1 MEDAKAE
8 AVEPVA
14 ESPVEKSTEATPDSA
29 EDSSN
34 EHSLREDAQTTPE
47 AAEVLEEQEPPSI
60 DDPEGSQTHSAE
72 EKQVVEDENDEGAS
86 LSDSPAKTASSAC
99 DTEPHDENAG
109 TIGGETTIASS
120 NDDDKKPSEDMVENN
135 GDAGTTISPND
146 VSGVADDA
154 KPLDAEDGNQRRDGG
169 TQNSQ
174 TQPNAP
180 QSDDASNLNTCANDA
195 SEDADMTS
203 LERIVDEDEGVG
215 EKVKAAPSVSLDAT
229 DSNPVDVS
237 EEGNDRAETNS
248 PVMKGPKSEKSA
260 PPNAASPSCTS
271 DEKERAD
278 IATDGGSPETCPCV
292 YVTSNLI
299 GMSMSGKSG
308 SEQRRRRRRQN
319 SRLIVDENYE
329 RSGNSKMSI
338 LGSKVDQS
346 SMERMLPSSISPF
359 RTPSRSPNRRRRR
372 PGISPLHGATSDGD
386 TELEISGKDD
396 PSGNMDNVGTNDERG
411 REVEVGEGGELNN
424 STPSIFLAEH
434 HSNHFLCLNLTG
446 SPVDSET
453 ASSFNN
459 QIINCP
465 WTAFDLANREV
476 KSASASGDDTT
487 IASSSAGHSDAHR
500 TPSTPSLA
508 AMLDI
513 CYVIAAYQSLG
524 SENVACVYCDNGR
537 TRTGVA
543 VSIFSFIVSVFVLHG
558 TAICFQV
565 LGFPF
570 LFRISSSI
578 QLHHT
583 FLFLLFNGSRLHAI

>member
-1 MEDAKAE
+1 M
-8 AVEPVA
+8 A
-14 ESPVEKSTEATPDSA
+14 ESPLEKSTEATPESA

-47 AAEVLEEQEPPSI
+47 AAEVLEEQEPPSV

-72 EKQVVEDENDEGAS
+72 EKQVVEDENDGRAS
-86 LSDSPAKTASSAC
+86 LSDSPVDTASSPG
-99 DTEPHDENAG
+99 DTEPHDENTCA
-109 TIGGETTIASS
+109 TEGETTIAIS

-135 GDAGTTISPND
+135 GDEGDS
-146 VSGVADDA
+146 VSSNAR
-154 KPLDAEDGNQRRDGG
+154 DGNQRRDGG

-174 TQPNAP
+174 TQPNAL
-180 QSDDASNLNTCANDA
+180 QSDDTSNSNACINDA
-195 SEDADMTS
+195 SEDADRTS
-203 LERIVDEDEGVG
+203 LEASVG
-215 EKVKAAPSVSLDAT
+215 GDIGDKAGAAPSVSLDAT
-229 DSNPVDVS
+229 GSNPVDVS
-237 EEGNDRAETNS
+237 EEGNARAESNS

-260 PPNAASPSCTS
+260 PPNAAPSCTS
-271 DEKERAD
+271 DEKEHDD

-319 SRLIVDENYE
+319 SGLIVDENNE
-329 RSGNSKMSI
+329 SSGNSKTFI
-338 LGSKVDQS
+338 LGSKVDQT
-346 SMERMLPSSISPF
+346 SMESVLPSSISPF

-396 PSGNMDNVGTNDERG
+396 PSGNVDNVGTNDRRG
-411 REVEVGEGGELNN
+411 REVEVCEGGELKNP
-424 STPSIFLAEH
+424 TPSIFLAKH

-453 ASSFNN
+453 ASSFND

-465 WTAFDLANREV
+465 WTALVLANREV
-476 KSASASGDDTT
+476 EPASASGDDTT

-524 SENVACVYCDNGR
+524 SQNVTCIYCDNGR

-558 TAICFQV
+558 TAICLQV
-565 LGFPF
+565 LWFPF

-578 QLHHT
+578 QLYHT